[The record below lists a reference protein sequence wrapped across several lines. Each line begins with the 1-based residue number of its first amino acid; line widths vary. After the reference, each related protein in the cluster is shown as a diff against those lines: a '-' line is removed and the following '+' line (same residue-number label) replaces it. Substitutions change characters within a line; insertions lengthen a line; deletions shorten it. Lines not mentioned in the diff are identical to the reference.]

1 MMKREYINIDF
12 YGVDANLAEFDFKR
26 KFLEKNSEKYPYFR
40 FYKEGKEIDFVRY
53 QTSWENQ

>member
-12 YGVDANLAEFDFKR
+12 YGADTNLTSLDFEKKFMEKR
-26 KFLEKNSEKYPYFR
+26 EKYPCFR